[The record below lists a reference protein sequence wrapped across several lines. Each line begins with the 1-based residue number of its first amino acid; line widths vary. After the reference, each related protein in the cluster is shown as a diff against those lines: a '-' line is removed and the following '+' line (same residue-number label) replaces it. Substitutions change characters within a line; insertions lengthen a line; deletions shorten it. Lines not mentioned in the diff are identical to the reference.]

1 MQALYLLLHIL
12 QRHGAVQGGIVN
24 FALTVKNTRT
34 DDMAFL
40 QRDGL
45 GDDSR
50 RAGINGF
57 LHGRGITTPGT
68 GCRYNRIFERQAHKI
83 DG

>member
-24 FALTVKNTRT
+24 FALTVKNTRA
-34 DDMAFL
+34 DDMAFF
-40 QRDGL
+40 QGDGL
-45 GDDSR
+45 GNNGR
-50 RAGINGF
+50 RTGVNGL
-57 LHGRGITTPGT
+57 LHGGGITTPGT